1 MACMI
6 GQFHSLPLTLLLPY
20 LSSQYNKNY
29 DTDDEYQK
37 RLETFM
43 KNVIFIDNFSK
54 EKHSYECAWMVIRAC
69 LFGIHKRGERENIL
83 LSPPKPKFHCTKL
96 HTLTIG

>member
-69 LFGIHKRGERENIL
+69 LLVFTREGSGRTFSSL
-83 LSPPKPKFHCTKL
+83 LPNLNSSVRNYTH
-96 HTLTIG
+96 

>member
-1 MACMI
+1 MH
-6 GQFHSLPLTLLLPY
+6 GKRFLSLPLTFLLPY

-29 DTDDEYQK
+29 DTDDEYQE

-54 EKHSYECAWMVIRAC
+54 EKHSYECAWMVVC
-69 LFGIHKRGERENIL
+69 LVFTKEGSGRTFS
-83 LSPPKPKFHCTKL
+83 SPPLPSQT
-96 HTLTIG
+96 